1 MNRFDDGEESGAH
14 RPHTALTTYRAMFDA
29 EHEEAIDELARPAVA
44 LFSSGVIAGMCA
56 GISVLLLGM
65 IVGAYGGM
73 IGEPL
78 QRLLFGCAY
87 AVGFIIAIMGR
98 TDLYT
103 EYTTIAIFPVLTGE
117 RGVGTLLRLWG
128 LVLGGNLAGGLV
140 LALFITAMAPA
151 LRIAGLD
158 DFVLFAVYLGAYP
171 LGVIALSAVLA
182 GWLMGLLS
190 WLIAGGRDSTSQF
203 LFISVIGVTIGALGL
218 HHSVTTSIALFA
230 GMISDSPMGWLRA
243 ASVFAAIV
251 IGNAIG
257 GLIFAVLVR
266 EGVKL
271 DVRAGRER
279 DR

>member
-1 MNRFDDGEESGAH
+1 MNRFDDGEESDAH
-14 RPHTALTTYRAMFDA
+14 HPHTALTTYRAMFDV
-29 EHEEAIDELARPAVA
+29 EHDEAVDELARPAVA
-44 LFSSGVIAGMCA
+44 LFSSGMIAGMCA
-56 GISVLLLGM
+56 GVSVLLLGM
-65 IVGAYGGM
+65 IVGAYGGV

-117 RGVGTLLRLWG
+117 RGVGMLLRLWG
-128 LVLGGNLAGGLV
+128 LVLGGNLAGGFL
-140 LALFITAMAPA
+140 LALFITTMAPA
-151 LRIAGLD
+151 LRIADHD
-158 DFVLFAVYLGAYP
+158 DFVRFAVYLGAYP
-171 LGVIALSAVLA
+171 LGVIAMSAVLA

-203 LFISVIGVTIGALGL
+203 LFILVIGVTIGALGL

-243 ASVFAAIV
+243 GSVFAAIV